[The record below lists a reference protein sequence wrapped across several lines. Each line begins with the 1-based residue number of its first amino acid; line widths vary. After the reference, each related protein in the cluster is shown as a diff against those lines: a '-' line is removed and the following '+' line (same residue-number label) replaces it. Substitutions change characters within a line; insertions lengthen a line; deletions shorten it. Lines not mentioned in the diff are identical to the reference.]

1 MAESEPL
8 RSKWREWLA
17 DLFSGDESDEDSSS
31 TFRALLSEAAERD
44 LLSEA
49 AINIINGAL
58 QVSQIQ
64 ARDIM
69 VPRANI
75 TYLHIDE
82 RPSEF
87 LAKLIDSGHS
97 RFPVVGDD
105 MDDIHGILHAKDLLP
120 LVLRDDEDDFEIRD
134 VIRSATT
141 VPESQ
146 PVYGL
151 LQQFRSTR
159 THMAIVVNEYGNVS
173 GVVTIE
179 DVLEQIVGEIEDE
192 HDVEDDEDLISELD
206 ARTYSIKANTPLEVF
221 DDRFGTAFTTQ
232 EFDTVGGLVVKAFGE
247 VPSQGDETTIGKMSF
262 KVLTADSRRIRRVQM
277 TCL

>member
-1 MAESEPL
+1 M
-8 RSKWREWLA
+8 
-17 DLFSGDESDEDSSS
+17 GDESDGDSSS

-44 LLSEA
+44 LLSES
-49 AINIINGAL
+49 AINIIHGAL

-87 LAKLIDSGHS
+87 VSKLIESGHS
-97 RFPVVGDD
+97 RFPVIGDD
-105 MDDIHGILHAKDLLP
+105 ADGIHGILHAKDLLP
-120 LVLRDDEDDFEIRD
+120 LVLKDEEDDFEIRD

-146 PVYGL
+146 PVYSL

-159 THMAIVVNEYGNVS
+159 THMAMVVDEYGSVS

-192 HDVEDDEDLISELD
+192 HDVEDDDDLISKLD
-206 ARTYSIKANTPLEVF
+206 AQTFSIKANTPLEVF
-221 DDRFGTAFTTQ
+221 DDRFGTSFAAQ

-247 VPSQGDETTIGKMSF
+247 VPTQGDETTIGEMMF

-277 TCL
+277 TTRR